1 MRTTWFQTSRARWTF
16 FISAF
21 SLLSAVAHSA
31 TTGNLHLEGR
41 IRQLVSI
48 VVTSV
53 SPSSSLDLTVSANG
67 LKVADVQ
74 EISNSQTGY
83 RVTLTSANSG
93 NLRNTSSTGQVIKEI
108 SYSATYDGQAV
119 SLSNSPQEIT
129 RYVNST
135 GQPSSFTKAFNI
147 SYVGS
152 PEESLPS
159 GTYQDDLIFEI
170 AAT

>member
-1 MRTTWFQTSRARWTF
+1 MNLNRKSIWAG
-16 FISAF
+16 
-21 SLLSAVAHSA
+21 LA
-31 TTGNLHLEGR
+31 TLGILFGTLTHAATIGNLHLEGK

-53 SPSSSLDLTVSANG
+53 NPSSSLDLTVNANN

-83 RVTLTSANSG
+83 RVTLSSAHAG
-93 NLRNTSSTGQVIKEI
+93 NLRNMSSDGRIIKDI
-108 SYSATYDGQAV
+108 GYTASYDGQPVA
-119 SLSNSPQEIT
+119 LSSAPQEIT
-129 RYVNST
+129 RYVNAT
-135 GQPSSFTKAFNI
+135 GQPSSLMKSFNI
-147 SYVGS
+147 SYSGA

-159 GTYQDDLIFEI
+159 GTYQDDLVFEI

>member
-1 MRTTWFQTSRARWTF
+1 MKKNTF
-16 FISAF
+16 A
-21 SLLSAVAHSA
+21 LASAVLGLFLSVATYAA
-31 TTGNLHLEGR
+31 TTGTLHLEGR

-53 SPSSSLDLTVSANG
+53 SPATSLDLTTTASS

-83 RVTLTSANSG
+83 RVTLVSANAG
-93 NLRNTSSTGQVIKEI
+93 NLRNKAADGRTIKDI
-108 SYSATYDGQAV
+108 AYSASYDGQSV
-119 SLSNSPQEIT
+119 TLSTSPQEIT
-129 RYVNST
+129 RYVNAT
-135 GQPSSFTKAFNI
+135 GQPSSLTKSFNI
-147 SYVGS
+147 SYTGQ

-159 GTYQDDLIFEI
+159 GTYQDDLTFEI